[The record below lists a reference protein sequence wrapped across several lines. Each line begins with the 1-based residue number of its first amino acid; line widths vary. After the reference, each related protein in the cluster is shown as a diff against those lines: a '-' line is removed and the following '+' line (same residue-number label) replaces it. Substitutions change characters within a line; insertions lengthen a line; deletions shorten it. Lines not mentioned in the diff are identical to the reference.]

1 MITIRTPTD
10 PGLDGARAPAPAAPP
25 LHPVPPPALPPPP
38 PPTSA
43 PGASATPIA
52 TGRPAPSAPPRA
64 KRQARPWVR
73 RGILAL
79 TALLVVGGIAWILRP
94 KSLAVETVV
103 AAPRAMQ
110 VTVDADALTRVNAHF
125 TVAAPLSGFVQRLTL
140 HEGDLVRAGSVVA
153 VMSTAPTHPDERVAA
168 SARLDAARAGER
180 QAAARLT
187 QAAAALAQT
196 DRDARRTRELAA
208 AGALPDR
215 DVETAALSLAS
226 RRADLDAARAQ
237 SRVAAAEL
245 VQARAALNAASQSS
259 AETTI
264 RAPSSG
270 VVLRVPER
278 SARVVA
284 AGTPLLEIGDP
295 ATLEVAADVL
305 SSDAASIRAAQTAEL
320 RGWGGAPLRGIVRLV
335 EPSART
341 RISALGV
348 EEQRLTVVIDLVEA
362 PPTLGDG
369 YRLDASIV
377 VWQRDKVLAVP
388 ASALLRVGDG
398 WALYV
403 VRSGRATRRDVRV
416 GHVGGGLAEIT
427 GGLRAGETVIV
438 FPPDAIRDGVRVKA
452 S

>member
-1 MITIRTPTD
+1 MISTRTPTES
-10 PGLDGARAPAPAAPP
+10 GLDGSRAPAPAAPP
-25 LHPVPPPALPPPP
+25 LN
-38 PPTSA
+38 
-43 PGASATPIA
+43 PIA
-52 TGRPAPSAPPRA
+52 TPAPASPSAATPTTTSRPAPPAPRPVRA
-64 KRQARPWVR
+64 QRTWLR
-73 RGILAL
+73 RAIVAL
-79 TALLVVGGIAWILRP
+79 VALLVVAGIAWVLRP
-94 KSLAVETVV
+94 KSLAVETAV
-103 AAPRAMQ
+103 AAPRAMR

-125 TVAAPLSGFVQRLTL
+125 TITAPLSGLVRRLAL

-153 VMSTAPTHPDERVAA
+153 VMSTAPTHPEERVTAA
-168 SARLDAARAGER
+168 ARLDAARAGER

-187 QAAAALAQT
+187 QASAALAQAE
-196 DRDARRTRELAA
+196 RDARRTRELAA

-215 DVETAALSLAS
+215 DVETTALNMAS

-237 SRVAAAEL
+237 SRMAAAEL

-259 AETTI
+259 TETTV

-278 SARVVA
+278 SARVVV

-305 SSDAASIRAAQTAEL
+305 SSDAASIRAAQPVEL
-320 RGWGGAPLRGIVRLV
+320 RGWGGAPLRGTVRLV

-348 EEQRLTVVIDLVEA
+348 EEQRLTVVIDLQDA
-362 PPTLGDG
+362 PVTLGDG
-369 YRLDASIV
+369 YRLDASVV
-377 VWQRDKVLAVP
+377 VWQSDNVLAVP
-388 ASALLRVGDG
+388 ASALLRTGDR

-403 VRSGRATRRDVRV
+403 VQGGRASRRDVRV

-427 GGLRAGETVIV
+427 DGLRAGETVIV
-438 FPPDAIRDGVRVKA
+438 FPPDAIRDGARVT
-452 S
+452 SM

>member
-1 MITIRTPTD
+1 MITLRTPTES
-10 PGLDGARAPAPAAPP
+10 GVDGSRAAAPAAPP
-25 LHPVPPPALPPPP
+25 LTPVATPAPASPHAVTPGPISRSVPP
-38 PPTSA
+38 
-43 PGASATPIA
+43 TP
-52 TGRPAPSAPPRA
+52 RPVRA
-64 KRQARPWVR
+64 QRPWLR
-73 RGILAL
+73 RGIVALLAL
-79 TALLVVGGIAWILRP
+79 IIVAGIAWVLRP
-94 KSLAVETVV
+94 KSLAVETAV
-103 AAPRAMQ
+103 AAPRAMR

-125 TVAAPLSGFVQRLTL
+125 TVTAPLSGLVQRLSL

-153 VMSTAPTHPDERVAA
+153 VMSTAPTHPEERVAA
-168 SARLDAARAGER
+168 AARLDAARAGER
-180 QAAARLT
+180 QAAARST
-187 QAAAALAQT
+187 QASAALAQT
-196 DRDARRTRELAA
+196 ERDARRTRELAA

-215 DVETAALSLAS
+215 DVETAALNTAS

-259 AETTI
+259 TETPV
-264 RAPSSG
+264 RAPTSG
-270 VVLRVPER
+270 VVLRVPEQ

-305 SSDAASIRAAQTAEL
+305 SSDAASIRAAQPVEL
-320 RGWGGAPLRGIVRLV
+320 RGWGGAPLRGTVRLV

-348 EEQRLTVVIDLVEA
+348 EEQRLTVVIDLLDA
-362 PPTLGDG
+362 PAALGDG

-388 ASALLRVGDG
+388 ASALLRVGEG

-403 VRSGRATRRDVRV
+403 VQGGRATRRDVRV

-427 GGLRAGETVIV
+427 DGLRAGETVVV
-438 FPPDAIRDGVRVKA
+438 FPPDAIRDGARVKA
-452 S
+452 M